1 MKKNKIKSE
10 KKTEGKWLPFKEI
23 LRDRKFHLILL
34 LIIFLWVILLQVVY
48 TSSDGNFLLFS
59 EDGYILLQHTKAFIE
74 GSPLSFYPEESA
86 VSRGLDPYS
95 FILSLGYWLGFKGTN
110 SFIFWTYLINL
121 IMLLGSALFLYR
133 FFNRF
138 FPELALPITL
148 LSTLFAPIFYN
159 FFSCTTMSLLFLT
172 ISGALAFLGCLPFF
186 LLFAILPSL
195 ARSEGILYYFFLS
208 SLYLG
213 INRKHA
219 PQIAIGLIPFV
230 CPFFINRILIGQK
243 VSQGTVSQILFH
255 YGSIAD
261 VLNIGTINFINHF
274 KSTILGLYMPGET
287 FGVNSQ
293 ASSIYTLP
301 PLFFIFTI
309 LGFTQKNKF
318 MAISVASFLLILIIG
333 DSLITFT
340 GVGYN
345 RHLLSLFPLIF
356 AFSFLGI
363 KSVNEK
369 IQGILPI
376 MLIIFSLFF
385 ISQEMLLFLE
395 INKNIKRAKRGM
407 EIAEW
412 LDENLPDKTE
422 IFDSIENTKSIVYGT
437 DKIRFVFLTPNL
449 NPIFAKYIE
458 TFFKDTER
466 SELIQ
471 NFHNNVKYL
480 LIKEKARTTTV
491 ENFLISFSKEDPHV
505 FKWIGEY
512 DKYILYSIDLSPLTK
527 VRFEENVIDEIDI
540 GDPSSELSHDYKR
553 ANLNNSQFIQTLHE
567 IKGIYDAGRA
577 TEGFETFSVNLSP
590 ESSNQQLTCLLGKS
604 FDGVKLIL
612 EQSIIYRK
620 VNFNLDDPYF
630 EILLDGKQIY
640 EDAIK
645 EDYQL
650 ININLPEGINRDK
663 VKVTVKGR
671 FVSYH
676 YWIIGKDD

>member
-10 KKTEGKWLPFKEI
+10 KKTEGEWLSFKEI

-34 LIIFLWVILLQVVY
+34 LIILLWVILLQVVY
-48 TSSDGNFLLFS
+48 TSSDGNFLISS
-59 EDGYILLQHTKAFIE
+59 EDGYILLQHTKAWIG
-74 GSPLSFYPEESA
+74 GSPLSFYPDQSA
-86 VSRGLDPYS
+86 VSKGFDLYT
-95 FILSLGYWLGFKGTN
+95 FILSSGYWLGFKGKN
-110 SFIFWTYLINL
+110 PFIFWTYLINL
-121 IMLLGSALFLYR
+121 IMLAGSALFLYR

-138 FPELALPITL
+138 FPEVAFPTVL

-159 FFSCTTMSLLFLT
+159 FFSCTTMPLLFLA
-172 ISGALAFLGCLPFF
+172 ISGALAFLGSLPFF
-186 LLFAILPSL
+186 LLFAILSGL
-195 ARSEGILYYFFLS
+195 AKSEGTLYYLFLS

-213 INRKHA
+213 INKKHIW
-219 PQIAIGLIPFV
+219 QIATGLIV
-230 CPFFINRILIGQK
+230 IICPFIINRIIIGQR

-255 YGSIAD
+255 YGSFAD
-261 VLNIGTINFINHF
+261 ILSTGTTNFINHL
-274 KSTILGLYMPGET
+274 KSTILGLYMPGEN
-287 FGVNSQ
+287 FGVNLQ
-293 ASSIYTLP
+293 ASSTYTLP
-301 PLFFIFTI
+301 PLFFVFTI
-309 LGFTQKNKF
+309 FGFIKKNKLI
-318 MAISVASFLLILIIG
+318 AISTASFLFIFLIG
-333 DSLITFT
+333 DSLIVFT

-369 IQGILPI
+369 IQGMMPI

-385 ISQEMLLFLE
+385 ISQEILIFSE
-395 INKNIKRAKRGM
+395 INKSIRRAKRGM

-422 IFDSIENTKSIVYGT
+422 IFESIENTKSILYGT

-449 NPIFAKYIE
+449 NPIFAKYIK

-471 NFHNNVKYL
+471 NFYNNVKYL

-491 ENFLISFSKEDPHV
+491 ENFLISFSEGDPHV

-527 VRFEENVIDEIDI
+527 VRFEKNVIDEIDI

-553 ANLNNSQFIQTLHE
+553 VNLNNSQFIQTIHE
-567 IKGIYDAGRA
+567 IKGIYDAGRV
-577 TEGFETFSVNLSP
+577 TEGSETFSVNLSP
-590 ESSNQQLTCLLGKS
+590 ESSSQQLTCLLGKS

-612 EQSIIYRK
+612 DQSIIYRK

-630 EILLDGKQIY
+630 EILFDGKQIY
-640 EDAIK
+640 EDTIK

-650 ININLPEGINRDK
+650 ININIPEGTNRDK